1 MKILRITKKEGFRP
15 IPIFDEQKKEPSKN
29 PVKDFLQGQLTIN
42 LDKVK
47 PGEYFLAAHCN
58 PKGRM
63 ESLFHITKIKDINND
78 NNDCYE
84 LIMPEDIINYAK
96 AKLEFYAKFSPVKME
111 IIEAEEKEEEGKE
124 IINNNLDL
132 NFNNRFMQ
140 IKNKTPYLTSK
151 TVGIFLPSDLNLES
165 YGAVDFDKGC
175 FTGQEVI
182 ARMHYLGKAKK
193 SCVFVNIKSFES
205 LNNLNNSDEL
215 DILDHMH
222 GENIYLDESMTQ
234 KAGEIICIAM
244 EKGSDSMAAILSIQ
258 NKFLENIGDVFVKGF
273 KFGVDIGL

>member
-1 MKILRITKKEGFRP
+1 
-15 IPIFDEQKKEPSKN
+15 
-29 PVKDFLQGQLTIN
+29 
-42 LDKVK
+42 
-47 PGEYFLAAHCN
+47 
-58 PKGRM
+58 M

-78 NNDCYE
+78 DDNDDCYE
-84 LIMPEDIINYAK
+84 LIMPEDIINHAK

-111 IIEAEEKEEEGKE
+111 ILEKD
-124 IINNNLDL
+124 LSL

-193 SCVFVNIKSFES
+193 VVF
-205 LNNLNNSDEL
+205 L
-215 DILDHMH
+215 
-222 GENIYLDESMTQ
+222 
-234 KAGEIICIAM
+234 
-244 EKGSDSMAAILSIQ
+244 
-258 NKFLENIGDVFVKGF
+258 
-273 KFGVDIGL
+273 